1 MMVKLMFCPPRSN
14 SFPDSSVMMKS
25 MFLRVIR
32 AQSKGSFPCEL
43 SMMFCP
49 LSDVTG
55 TFLMVVRPPFKSN
68 VINVPRF
75 GFLIV
80 A

>member
-14 SFPDSSVMMKS
+14 SFPDSSVMMNS

-32 AQSKGSFPCEL
+32 EQSKGSFACEL
-43 SMMFCP
+43 SMIFCP
-49 LSDVTG
+49 LSDETG
-55 TFLMVVRPPFKSN
+55 TFMMIARPPFESS

-75 GFLIV
+75 GLRLV
-80 A
+80 T